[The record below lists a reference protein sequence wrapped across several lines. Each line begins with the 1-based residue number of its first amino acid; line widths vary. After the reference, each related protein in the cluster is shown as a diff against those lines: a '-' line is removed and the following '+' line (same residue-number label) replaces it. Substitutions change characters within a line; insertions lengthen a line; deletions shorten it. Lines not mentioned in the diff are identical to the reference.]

1 LEDVNVEE
9 EGTMTSTELYQQAEI
24 ERIEAWR
31 MEELERAGYA
41 ADEAAVLATR
51 HDVDLHTATDL
62 LGRGCPA
69 DTALR
74 ILL

>member
-9 EGTMTSTELYQQAEI
+9 EETMTAAELYQHAEI

-31 MEELERAGYA
+31 LEELERAGYA
-41 ADEAAVLATR
+41 SDDAALLATR
-51 HDVDLHTATDL
+51 HDVDLHTATGL
-62 LGRGCPA
+62 IERGCPA
-69 DTALR
+69 ETALR